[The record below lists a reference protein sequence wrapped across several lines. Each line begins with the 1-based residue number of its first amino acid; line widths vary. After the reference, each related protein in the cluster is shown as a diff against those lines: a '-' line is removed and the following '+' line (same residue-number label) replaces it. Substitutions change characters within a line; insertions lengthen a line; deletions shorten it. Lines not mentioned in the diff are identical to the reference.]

1 MNGADE
7 ATPSKRSQRGL
18 DWLNFFIAD
27 VQTGFGPFI
36 AVYLAVQGWSQGN
49 IGLLL
54 TIGGIA
60 GIASQLPGGALVDAV
75 RNKRLLIG
83 ISLGV
88 IALGALTFAFF
99 RSAALLFVAETLHG
113 STSGLIKPALA
124 AIGLGLVGHRT
135 FSDRLGRNHR
145 YDALGNAATAAV
157 MGLIGYLASKQAV
170 FLIAAALCLPAAY
183 ALTMIRGDDIDY
195 ARARSS
201 RDRQKPRDVAQLR
214 ELAKNRHLVVF
225 VASLVLFQFAN
236 ASVMPLAS
244 ERLAQQY
251 QHESELVT
259 AALVVV
265 PQLVTA
271 LIAGW
276 VARRAE
282 DWGRKP
288 LLLAG
293 FAALPLRAV
302 LFALAPGPWY
312 LVGVQVLSGLTA
324 AVIGIMVPLVIADVT
339 RGTGRYNLAQGAA
352 GTATGIGATLST
364 VVAGYVA
371 QSFGYAVGFGGL
383 AAVGAAGLGTLYWFL
398 PETRPPDDHAG
409 SGGARPARPPSGA
422 RPSPV

>member
-7 ATPSKRSQRGL
+7 AAPSKHSQRGL

-27 VQTGFGPFI
+27 VQTGFGPFT
-36 AVYLAVQGWSQGN
+36 AVYLAAQGWSQGD

-60 GIASQLPGGALVDAV
+60 GIASQIPGGALVDAV
-75 RNKRLLIG
+75 RTKRLI
-83 ISLGV
+83 IAVALGV

-99 RSAALLFVAETLHG
+99 TNTALLFIAETLHG

-124 AIGLGLVGHRT
+124 AIGLGLVGHRA
-135 FSDRLGRNHR
+135 FSGRLGRNHR
-145 YDALGNAATAAV
+145 YDAFGNAATAAL

-170 FLIAAALCLPAAY
+170 FLIAAALCVPAAY

-214 ELAKNRHLVVF
+214 ELMKNRHLVVF
-225 VASLVLFQFAN
+225 VVSLVLFQFAN

-244 ERLAQQY
+244 ERLAQQQ

-265 PQLVTA
+265 PQMVTA
-271 LIAGW
+271 LIAAW

-312 LVGVQVLSGLTA
+312 LVAIQVLSGLTA

-339 RGTGRYNLAQGAA
+339 RGTGRYNLAQGVA
-352 GTATGIGATLST
+352 GTAAGIGAALST
-364 VVAGYVA
+364 VIAGYVA
-371 QSFGYAVGFGGL
+371 QSFGYAIGFGGL
-383 AAVGAAGLGTLYWFL
+383 AAIGAAGLSTLYWLL
-398 PETRPPDDHAG
+398 PETRPPNDHAG
-409 SGGARPARPPSGA
+409 SGGFNAMA
-422 RPSPV
+422 